1 MQQLLRMIKGKLW
14 QGYVSAE
21 DEQWNLAPNL
31 KDCIFCE
38 RQKKIKKYNRGR
50 THKAHGSLLEWKDK
64 LRGLNDFVGGEV

>member
-1 MQQLLRMIKGKLW
+1 MQQFLRMINGKLW
-14 QGYVSAE
+14 QGCVE

-38 RQKKIKKYNRGR
+38 RQRKYNCGR

>member
-38 RQKKIKKYNRGR
+38 RQKKKKN
-50 THKAHGSLLEWKDK
+50 TNVE
-64 LRGLNDFVGGEV
+64 